1 MDSGRFRTP
10 RNAARTSAA
19 GPASDA
25 ASGGPSA
32 CGAAPG
38 TASAAG
44 ATPAAG
50 TARAHRAGRA
60 PRALRGPRAARIAA
74 LAAAGL
80 LATVV
85 PSAQAGAADP
95 TPRVDLTVL
104 VVDDGGSAV
113 RAITAELTGSGI
125 PYRTLDLNDADRPV
139 LTPAFLS
146 DPSDSATGR
155 PRARYQGVVLPHEA
169 VFGPDSA
176 EQAAL
181 VAYEKAFGIPQVD
194 AYTWAHPGVGLDYTS
209 DGGWSGVLDGARAYV
224 TPAGQAGP
232 FRDLKGPLTF
242 EDNAPDVS
250 ESYGYAGRPR
260 AGYTSYLDMP
270 TADGGRAALVGEYAH
285 DGRRELV
292 VTFAYNPHQRQFRA
306 LARGIVEWLT
316 QGVHLGQS
324 RNYLSVHVD
333 DVFAPDA
340 RWDTLRNCT
349 PGDLDCPG
357 GDGAAANPVRMTA
370 DDAAYAAAWQKSS
383 GFLLD
388 MVYNGGQ
395 GEQWKTEH
403 GGTDPLAA
411 RLVADRAQYR
421 WINHTYTHPFLGCVQ
436 DAGTVPW
443 SCARTPA
450 GATRW
455 VSRSAISA
463 EIRDNLDWAL
473 GKGLPVDRT
482 ELVTGEHSGLKT
494 LPQQPVDNPNLAGA
508 LADNGVRWT
517 ASDNSREP
525 AQRSVGTGP
534 SAAQTVPRHPMNVY
548 YNVGTAAEMADE
560 YNWIYTSRA
569 EGGSGIC
576 ENNPASTC
584 LPAPLDTATGY
595 AAYIVP
601 REARTALTHVLGNDP
616 RPHYV
621 HQSNLAEER
630 LLYPVLDTV
639 LADYR
644 ALFADN
650 TPLVNPRQ
658 KDVGIELNRRAAWD
672 RALAAGQ
679 VTAYRIGSTVT
690 VKAPS
695 GVAVPVTAPEGT
707 RKQLLLGTAA
717 FGTSYAGTRSAWTT
731 PEVLQSGITLK
742 LPTI

>member
-1 MDSGRFRTP
+1 MDSGRIRTP
-10 RNAARTSAA
+10 R
-19 GPASDA
+19 
-25 ASGGPSA
+25 
-32 CGAAPG
+32 
-38 TASAAG
+38 
-44 ATPAAG
+44 
-50 TARAHRAGRA
+50 TARARRA
-60 PRALRGPRAARIAA
+60 PRSARLAT

-85 PSAQAGAADP
+85 PSAQAGAAEP
-95 TPRVDLTVL
+95 VAPRIDLTVL

-113 RAITAELTGSGI
+113 EAITAELKGSGV
-125 PYRTLDLNDADRPV
+125 PYRTLDLNDEARPV
-139 LTPAFLS
+139 LTAAFLS
-146 DPSDSATGR
+146 EASDSATGR
-155 PRARYQGVVLPHEA
+155 PRAKYQGVVLPHEA

-209 DGGWSGVLDGARAYV
+209 DGGWSGVLDGTRAAV

-232 FRDLKGPLTF
+232 FRHLRGAVTF
-242 EDNAPDVS
+242 EDNDPAVS

-270 TADGGRAALVGEYAH
+270 VGDGARASLIGEYAH

-292 VTFAYNPHQRQFRA
+292 VSFAYNRYQRQFRA

-316 QGVHLGQS
+316 QGVHLGQD

-333 DVFAPDA
+333 DVLAPDA
-340 RWDTLRNCT
+340 RWDTARNCT
-349 PGDLDCPG
+349 PGDLDCA
-357 GDGAAANPVRMTA
+357 GDEGEPENPVRMTA
-370 DDAAYAAAWQKSS
+370 ADARYAAAWQKSS

-411 RLVADRAQYR
+411 QLIADRAQYR
-421 WINHTYTHPFLGCVQ
+421 WVNHTYTHPFLGCVQ
-436 DAGTVPW
+436 DASTVPW
-443 SCARTPA
+443 RCATDPVT
-450 GATRW
+450 GATKW
-455 VSRSAISA
+455 TSRSEISA
-463 EIRDNLDWAL
+463 QIRDNLNWAY
-473 GKGLPVDRT
+473 GKGIAVDRT

-508 LADNGVRWT
+508 LADNGVKWT

-525 AQRSVGTGP
+525 QQRSVGTG
-534 SAAQTVPRHPMNVY
+534 SGAAQTVPRHPMNVY
-548 YNVGTAAEMADE
+548 YNVGTAAEMTDE

-569 EGGSGIC
+569 DGGSGIC
-576 ENNPASTC
+576 ESNPASTC
-584 LPAPLDTATGY
+584 LPAPLDPATGY
-595 AAYIVP
+595 ADHIVP
-601 REARTALTHVLGNDP
+601 QEARTALAHVMGNDP

-630 LLYPVLDTV
+630 ILYPVLDRI

-644 ALFADN
+644 ELFAAN

-658 KDVGIELNRRAAWD
+658 KDVGTELDRRAAWD

-679 VTAYRIGSTVT
+679 VTAYRVGGTVT

-695 GVAVPVTAPEGT
+695 GVSVPVTAPEGT
-707 RKQLLLGTAA
+707 RKQLLLGTTA
-717 FGTSYAGTRSAWTT
+717 FGTPYAGARSAWTA
-731 PEVLQSGITLK
+731 PEPLQTAVTLK
-742 LPTI
+742 LPTA